1 MASKPIWSKAGRF
14 LRRRPTPKSFLGHP
28 DKDDPFGLFEVSQF
42 LLEDPILALVLFK
55 ANQLQA
61 LPLDERL
68 DGVDKPGGY
77 LDSLLGGGEAVA
89 QVTAA
94 EGGDATPAGQFG
106 LVGVE
111 MIHAVDTLQFQHDMF
126 FLELGQAVGYFHGE
140 LRLGIVL
147 QY

>member
-1 MASKPIWSKAGRF
+1 MIQGMVPPDSVRFASGAGHADF
-14 LRRRPTPKSFLGHP
+14 LLGHP

-42 LLEDPILALVLFK
+42 LLEDPILALALFK
-55 ANQLQA
+55 VNQLQA

-68 DGVDKPGGY
+68 DGADKLGGP

-89 QVTAA
+89 QVTTA
-94 EGGDATPAGQFG
+94 EGSDATPGGQFG

-111 MIHAVDTLQFQHDMF
+111 IHPVDALQFQHDMF
-126 FLELGQAVGYFHGE
+126 FLELGQAMRYFHGDF
-140 LRLGIVL
+140 RFGIVL